1 MCTAARSHSLAVS
14 KFRFLAP
21 AHHIDKSVPSTHRK
35 HVLCLSR
42 LVGNRERITVR
53 GGIIDEWQVLMKSAP
68 SDRTCQEGRA
78 DSRVIMQT
86 ASDDQPLC
94 RRTPL
99 LLGGIVVAVLASKC
113 SGVTIKCLCQLG
125 DVGRGGPTPILRLN
139 WFQTPI
145 KSQNWQRSFEI
156 TPFRTISW
164 LLTLLSTSATATQDK
179 QLGLFTLR

>member
-113 SGVTIKCLCQLG
+113 SGVTIMSNFETW
-125 DVGRGGPTPILRLN
+125 GRGGPTPILRLN

-164 LLTLLSTSATATQDK
+164 LLTLLSTSANCYS
-179 QLGLFTLR
+179 R

>member
-1 MCTAARSHSLAVS
+1 
-14 KFRFLAP
+14 
-21 AHHIDKSVPSTHRK
+21 
-35 HVLCLSR
+35 
-42 LVGNRERITVR
+42 VR

-113 SGVTIKCLCQLG
+113 SGVTIKCLCQL
-125 DVGRGGPTPILRLN
+125 
-139 WFQTPI
+139 
-145 KSQNWQRSFEI
+145 
-156 TPFRTISW
+156 
-164 LLTLLSTSATATQDK
+164 
-179 QLGLFTLR
+179 